1 MAKRKHQRTRGSKK
15 QEGRGIDQER
25 PTERKIKEERGRQ
38 KSDIVSR
45 CCNIRKI
52 MTVLRIN

>member
-25 PTERKIKEERGRQ
+25 PTEKREED
-38 KSDIVSR
+38 K
-45 CCNIRKI
+45 K
-52 MTVLRIN
+52 